1 MRPPERI
8 TVAEAAEKYVY
19 LNNPGSYI
27 GPYQNRTAPYM
38 EEPQNELVS
47 REFTGLIFVGPAQ
60 SAKTQ
65 GLVLNWAAYS
75 IMVDGLDMIVYSPTQ
90 TAARDFSMRRI
101 DRMHRYSKAIGDKV
115 LKARNTDNVHD
126 KQYKNGLM
134 LNLSWPT
141 VAEFAGKPVG
151 RIALT
156 DYDRMDDD
164 IGGDGA
170 PYDLGSK
177 RTTTF
182 RSFAMTMAESSPS
195 RPLENPKWISKTP
208 HEAPPCKGILALYN
222 RGDRRRWYW
231 PCPACGVY
239 FEGKW
244 EQLVWEDK
252 GSVLESAE
260 TARLV
265 CPSCGDPILPEQ
277 RQNMQEWGV
286 WLKEGQSIDDRGLTV
301 GKAVRATIASFWLN
315 GIAAAFTTWKNLVVS
330 FLNAQQEFERTGS
343 ETALAKFF
351 NTDLGQPYIPR
362 RQESELLPE
371 VLKNQACETVTED
384 MPEEK
389 HISRVPMVQPT
400 VPDDVRFLVANIDV
414 QNNAFVV
421 QVHGIRPGQPFDI
434 VVIDRFQLRKS
445 VRYDAQGDALWVK
458 PNTYAEDWDLI
469 LPEIMDRTYPLSD
482 GSGRR
487 MTIKITTCDSGGR
500 EGVTGQAYNFQRRLR
515 ALGQAGRFQLI
526 KGDPLASRPRAMIT
540 LPDSNKRDKLAVARG
555 DVPLML
561 FNSNML
567 KDDLRGRLDAMT
579 RGKGVVSFPKWL
591 PDSWY
596 SELCVEVRSDKG
608 WQNPRNLR
616 NESWDL
622 LYYCIGVCVSVA
634 VRAEGIDWT
643 KPPSWATE
651 WDHND
656 LVTKS
661 GVKEVFA
668 VKAKVGYDFAQLAR
682 EMA

>member
-27 GPYQNRTAPYM
+27 GPYLNRTAPYM

-47 REFTGLIFVGPAQ
+47 RKFTGLIFVGPAQ

-115 LKARNTDNVHD
+115 LKTRNTDNVHD

-231 PCPACGVY
+231 PCPACGV
-239 FEGKW
+239 
-244 EQLVWEDK
+244 
-252 GSVLESAE
+252 
-260 TARLV
+260 
-265 CPSCGDPILPEQ
+265 
-277 RQNMQEWGV
+277 
-286 WLKEGQSIDDRGLTV
+286 
-301 GKAVRATIASFWLN
+301 
-315 GIAAAFTTWKNLVVS
+315 
-330 FLNAQQEFERTGS
+330 
-343 ETALAKFF
+343 
-351 NTDLGQPYIPR
+351 
-362 RQESELLPE
+362 
-371 VLKNQACETVTED
+371 
-384 MPEEK
+384 
-389 HISRVPMVQPT
+389 
-400 VPDDVRFLVANIDV
+400 
-414 QNNAFVV
+414 
-421 QVHGIRPGQPFDI
+421 
-434 VVIDRFQLRKS
+434 
-445 VRYDAQGDALWVK
+445 
-458 PNTYAEDWDLI
+458 
-469 LPEIMDRTYPLSD
+469 
-482 GSGRR
+482 
-487 MTIKITTCDSGGR
+487 
-500 EGVTGQAYNFQRRLR
+500 
-515 ALGQAGRFQLI
+515 
-526 KGDPLASRPRAMIT
+526 
-540 LPDSNKRDKLAVARG
+540 
-555 DVPLML
+555 
-561 FNSNML
+561 
-567 KDDLRGRLDAMT
+567 
-579 RGKGVVSFPKWL
+579 
-591 PDSWY
+591 
-596 SELCVEVRSDKG
+596 
-608 WQNPRNLR
+608 
-616 NESWDL
+616 
-622 LYYCIGVCVSVA
+622 
-634 VRAEGIDWT
+634 
-643 KPPSWATE
+643 
-651 WDHND
+651 
-656 LVTKS
+656 
-661 GVKEVFA
+661 
-668 VKAKVGYDFAQLAR
+668 
-682 EMA
+682 